1 MQVLPIFP
9 EPPSTA
15 AGVASTAG
23 KKRILKGKKSSGQP
37 RASKRAA
44 AAAAA
49 AAATHAAAEYE
60 AYFESVKYVVV
71 NLVPNATSEHTAGKG
86 QGGTVKVPKLRN
98 SSIMIKDKLGVYRL
112 HPQAQR
118 QYVLL
123 PYPLGLALYEQ
134 FDAQAAF
141 IPGTAY
147 KR

>member
-9 EPPSTA
+9 EPPSIA
-15 AGVASTAG
+15 VGAASTAG
-23 KKRILKGKKSSGQP
+23 KRRIPKGKKSSGKP
-37 RASKRAA
+37 RGSKRAA
-44 AAAAA
+44 AATAA
-49 AAATHAAAEYE
+49 HAAAEYKV
-60 AYFESVKYVVV
+60 YFESVKYVVV
-71 NLVPNATSEHTAGKG
+71 NLVPNAETEHTAGKG
-86 QGGTVKVPKLRN
+86 QGGTAKVPKLRN

-123 PYPLGLALYEQ
+123 PYALGLALYEQ